1 MARVVLRPPLLGGR
15 TRRAQ
20 TPGSK
25 CFSDFLEERVQSGC
39 SPFLRSLLERA
50 SDAPRA
56 WGLRHGQVI
65 ATIQSL
71 RQVGLLGCSR
81 AAAASSGGGLCLS
94 RNVRTS
100 PYGPGT
106 AAGSATVT
114 SLTPEAGD
122 LRLPSFSASSG
133 RRPAAFGIL
142 QRATWG
148 VGQSPLLVSVSCPT
162 YRWSSRHRSLLVA
175 FASFCFPSSSPSGK
189 APLIVLRPVFTAF
202 QAPQCLGTPP
212 PNTAYVQSRKSP
224 YAVQFKIRCNVPSSF
239 LFDSRA
245 AWSASVGLQISGVF
259 QIPFCYCD

>member
-39 SPFLRSLLERA
+39 SPFLRRVERA

-71 RQVGLLGCSR
+71 GQVGLLGSSR
-81 AAAASSGGGLCLS
+81 AAAVSSGGGLRLS
-94 RNVRTS
+94 RKVRTS

-133 RRPAAFGIL
+133 RRPVSFRDPAKGH
-142 QRATWG
+142 RG
-148 VGQSPLLVSVSCPT
+148 VGQSPLLVPVSCPT

-175 FASFCFPSSSPSGK
+175 FASLGFPSSST
-189 APLIVLRPVFTAF
+189 PLGSAHCFETRLHCFPGAAVPWNSA
-202 QAPQCLGTPP
+202 
-212 PNTAYVQSRKSP
+212 PNTAYVQSRKPP
-224 YAVQFKIRCNVPSSF
+224 YAVQFRIRCNVPSSF
-239 LFDSRA
+239 VFDSRA
-245 AWSASVGLQISGVF
+245 AWNAFVGFQISGGF
-259 QIPFCYCD
+259 QIPFPYCD